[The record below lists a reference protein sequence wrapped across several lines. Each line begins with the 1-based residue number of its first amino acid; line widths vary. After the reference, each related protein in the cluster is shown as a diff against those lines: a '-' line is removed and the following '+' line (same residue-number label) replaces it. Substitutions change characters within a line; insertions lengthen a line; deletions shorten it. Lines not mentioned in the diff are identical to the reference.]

1 MPPASRTRTD
11 LEDFVRIVLF
21 LELSL
26 PKEEMMSA
34 IYAVIIGCLALEC
47 WRKDCMLM
55 CYVALAWYVGS
66 VLKFW
71 IDGGI
76 HVSS

>member
-1 MPPASRTRTD
+1 
-11 LEDFVRIVLF
+11 
-21 LELSL
+21 
-26 PKEEMMSA
+26 MSA